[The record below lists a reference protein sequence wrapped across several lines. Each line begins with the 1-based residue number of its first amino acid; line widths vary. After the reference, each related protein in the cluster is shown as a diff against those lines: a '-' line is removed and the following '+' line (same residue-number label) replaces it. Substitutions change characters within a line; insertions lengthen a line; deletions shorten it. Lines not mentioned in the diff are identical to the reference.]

1 MMRGEFS
8 VKRNAVSATFD
19 ALYALT
25 DLRQVFR
32 ATKPTHELDQAQRHT
47 VKTLLEEVKKNI
59 AIIEEEL
66 LGA

>member
-1 MMRGEFS
+1 M
-8 VKRNAVSATFD
+8 KRTAVSETFN

-32 ATKPTHELDQAQRHT
+32 ATKPTHELNQEQRHT
-47 VKTLLEEVKKNI
+47 VKVILEEVKKSV

>member
-1 MMRGEFS
+1 M
-8 VKRNAVSATFD
+8 FD

-32 ATKPTHELDQAQRHT
+32 ATKPTHELSQEQRCS
-47 VKTLLEEVKKNI
+47 VKALLEEVKQSV

>member
-1 MMRGEFS
+1 
-8 VKRNAVSATFD
+8 VKRNAVSATFN

-32 ATKPTHELDQAQRHT
+32 ATKPTHELDQEQRH
-47 VKTLLEEVKKNI
+47 VVEAILEEVRTCV

>member
-1 MMRGEFS
+1 MRRGEFS
-8 VKRNAVSATFD
+8 VKRDAVSAMFD

-32 ATKPTHELDQAQRHT
+32 ATKPTHEMDHEQRRT
-47 VKTLLEEVKKNI
+47 VKALLEEVKQSI

-66 LGA
+66 VGA